1 MQLSRP
7 VRAYM
12 GGMILGGGGLL
23 LLLRGWGPPASH
35 DLAFWLPLLGGIAL
49 IPAAGYCQICI
60 GKNVTV
66 NMASTVMMAMLLL
79 LPPGF
84 AALAAGAGIA
94 LLYTLQ
100 HWPPLLIAFNAAQ
113 TALTV
118 ALAAAVYR
126 ILAPGVPGLEFSAA
140 HAGSVLAALGTF
152 FLIDSV
158 SITAAAV
165 LQLRTPFRTYWASS
179 FGRTAIPYLST
190 LLLGV
195 VAAVTFVH
203 APVFTPVLALPV
215 VAVYRALRNESI
227 VLRQTQATIEMLA
240 DTIDRRDPYT
250 FAHSQR
256 VAALTQRIGRQLG
269 LAPDLC
275 EAIVRAARVHDV
287 GKLGIPD
294 ALLRKPDALSAR
306 ELEQVRK
313 HAAMGAE
320 IVGKLPEY
328 RQGKEFILYHHERY
342 DGGGYFGLAG
352 EHIPI
357 GARIIAVADAIDA
370 MTSDRPYRDALGDA
384 VALGELTRGQ
394 GTQFDPL
401 VVEAVQALLAAEQ
414 QTLRGILGEK
424 NAALPEMEKAAAP
437 S

>member
-1 MQLSRP
+1 MQLSRA
-7 VRAYM
+7 VRVYM
-12 GGMILGGGGLL
+12 SGTILAGGGLL
-23 LLLRGWGPPASH
+23 LLLRGWGPPVSP
-35 DLAFWLPLLGGIAL
+35 DLVFWVPLLAGIAL
-49 IPAAGYCQICI
+49 IPVAGYCPICI
-60 GKNVTV
+60 GKNVAV
-66 NMASTVMMAMLLL
+66 NMGSAVMMAMLLL

-100 HWPPLLIAFNAAQ
+100 HWPPLFVAFNAAQ

-118 ALAAAVYR
+118 GLAGAIYR
-126 ILAPGVPGLEFSAA
+126 MLAPGTLGLEASAM
-140 HAGSVLAALGTF
+140 HAGAVLAALGAF
-152 FLIDSV
+152 FLINSV
-158 SITAAAV
+158 LITGGAV
-165 LQLRTPFRTYWASS
+165 LMLRRPFRTYWVSS
-179 FGRTAIPYLST
+179 FGRTAVPYLST

-227 VLRQTQATIEMLA
+227 VLRQTKATIEMLA
-240 DTIDRRDPYT
+240 DTIDRRDSYT

-256 VAALTQRIGRQLG
+256 VAALTQRIAQHLG
-269 LAPDLC
+269 LAPDLS
-275 EAIVRAARVHDV
+275 EAIARAARVHDV

-294 ALLRKPDALSAR
+294 GLLRKPGALSTR

-328 RQGKEFILYHHERY
+328 RRGKEFILYHHERY
-342 DGGGYFGLAG
+342 DGSGYFGLAG
-352 EHIPI
+352 EHIPL
-357 GARIIAVADAIDA
+357 GARIIAVADALDA

-384 VALGELTRGQ
+384 VALRELICGR
-394 GTQFDPL
+394 GTQFDPQ
-401 VVEAVQALLAAEQ
+401 VVQAVQELLAQER
-414 QTLRGILGEK
+414 QTVRSILGESS
-424 NAALPEMEKAAAP
+424 AALPKPEKAAAP